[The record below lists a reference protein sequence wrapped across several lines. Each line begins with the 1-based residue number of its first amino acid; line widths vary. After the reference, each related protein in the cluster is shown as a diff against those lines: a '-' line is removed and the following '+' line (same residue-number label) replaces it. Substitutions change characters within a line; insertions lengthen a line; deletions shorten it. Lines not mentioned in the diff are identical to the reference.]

1 VEPLSTGHQL
11 LARITRLTATGTRQ
25 HLADGDGRLEC
36 LSAEVAG
43 HRLARTERGLLVRS
57 RQLAR
62 AGETALPTRLAR
74 VRAAVTALSDRGRGK
89 WRFTERPPTAAP
101 VAGDSFPPSGLA

>member
-1 VEPLSTGHQL
+1 MEPLATGHQL

-43 HRLARTERGLLVRS
+43 HRLAWTERGLLVRS
-57 RQLAR
+57 RQLA
-62 AGETALPTRLAR
+62 G
-74 VRAAVTALSDRGRGK
+74 GR
-89 WRFTERPPTAAP
+89 RRCPPDWP
-101 VAGDSFPPSGLA
+101 GYGRR